1 MYINFKILE
10 GKGLSHSDLVLLQAA
25 KQNKF
30 EDLSHVIDRF
40 SDLDIQPL
48 TEKGYLTLI
57 AKTKKNTESERLRLT
72 KVGLSVLE
80 LAETPE
86 ITEED
91 LLLYDWVSDVYVN
104 LGKEIGNKKKT
115 KMYIA
120 LFRVHSG
127 IEKNHLAT
135 LLDLFVKDEANME
148 YNHKLEF
155 ALFKPAS
162 VYQVKFEL
170 EQSRLY
176 QYYLSYKSFFDN
188 KFEAI
193 PNTKTI

>member
-104 LGKEIGNKKKT
+104 LE
-115 KMYIA
+115 
-120 LFRVHSG
+120 
-127 IEKNHLAT
+127 
-135 LLDLFVKDEANME
+135 
-148 YNHKLEF
+148 
-155 ALFKPAS
+155 
-162 VYQVKFEL
+162 
-170 EQSRLY
+170 
-176 QYYLSYKSFFDN
+176 
-188 KFEAI
+188 
-193 PNTKTI
+193 